1 MLGAVWAKEDGMD
14 TEWVLSQ
21 GTGYSYLL
29 LLFFLTTGC
38 NNILLGILEKK
49 KKKTYWNCKVGKV
62 SGLTQN
68 FSCQYGA
75 DKADWIDGCDL

>member
-1 MLGAVWAKEDGMD
+1 MGTQPRHRVQ
-14 TEWVLSQ
+14 LS
-21 GTGYSYLL
+21 
-29 LLFFLTTGC
+29 LTTFFF
-38 NNILLGILEKK
+38 NHRMQQYPLRHFRKK

>member
-49 KKKTYWNCKVGKV
+49 KKKRTGTARL
-62 SGLTQN
+62 GR
-68 FSCQYGA
+68 
-75 DKADWIDGCDL
+75 

>member
-1 MLGAVWAKEDGMD
+1 MLCGLKRMGWTQNGYSAKA
-14 TEWVLSQ
+14 Q
-21 GTGYSYLL
+21 GTVISYY
-29 LLFFLTTGC
+29 FFFNHRMQQYPLRHFR
-38 NNILLGILEKK
+38 KK